1 MDFKI
6 NEKNIQ
12 NLSDDELFSL
22 LDQTSE
28 EVKRRNNMI
37 SPPISDIRSKTP
49 EENVKTV
56 LSALSS
62 FMNRPTDG

>member
-62 FMNRPTDG
+62 FMNRPTDE